1 MVIIDLNIN
10 LKVIYMIIE
19 FKVENFHS
27 IKEQVVFSMVAGT
40 DNVLDYNVITHNK
53 YKKNKI
59 LKSTVIY
66 GANAS
71 GKTNV
76 IRALNFMQKI
86 ILENNT
92 RQKGDKIKV
101 VPFKLDEEYKNKPS
115 KFDVIFIH
123 KDIKYA
129 YGFVVDREKVHS
141 EYLYFYPNGR
151 QSTIFE
157 RVTTDRFKFT
167 RDKEEQEILSKRTI
181 SNRLYLGNATE
192 WNYEPCAQAFEWF
205 MKMLRINVSGNMSNW
220 SNYTASLA
228 HKNKQKK
235 NAIMCLLNEAD
246 LNIKDCVTE
255 ETDIDDDPIF
265 SSLTDKLKD
274 TLRTEMDLS
283 DIRLIDVKTTHT
295 AKKLD
300 GTLYKEIFG
309 MDEESSGTQKIF
321 DLAGPLLDVLA
332 NGCILIIDELDIRLH
347 PLLVENIVKKFHD
360 PKQNPKNAQ
369 LIFTT
374 HNTNL
379 LTQTIF
385 RRDQIWFTEKDSEG
399 SSTNLYSLLD
409 LGVRKD
415 ENIEKGYLAGRYGA
429 IPFIGE
435 ELVCK
440 WPE

>member
-1 MVIIDLNIN
+1 ML
-10 LKVIYMIIE
+10 IE
-19 FKVENFHS
+19 FKVENFYS
-27 IKEQVVFSMVAGT
+27 IKEPIVFSMVAGP

-59 LKSTVIY
+59 LKSAVIY

-76 IRALNFMQKI
+76 IRALNVMEKI
-86 ILENNT
+86 ILENNN
-92 RQKGDKIKV
+92 RQKGDRIKV
-101 VPFKLDEEYKNKPS
+101 IPFKLDEVYKNKPT
-115 KFDVIFIH
+115 KFDIIFIH
-123 KDIKYA
+123 DDTKYA
-129 YGFVVDREKVHS
+129 YGFVIDQEKVHS

-157 RVTTDRFKFT
+157 RITTNQYKFT
-167 RDKEEQEILSKRTI
+167 KDKEEQEVLSKRTI

-192 WNYEPCAQAFEWF
+192 WNYEPCAKAFEWF
-205 MKMLRINVSGNMSNW
+205 KEMLRTNISGEMSNW
-220 SNYTASLA
+220 ADYTASLA
-228 HKNKQKK
+228 HQNKTQKE
-235 NAIMCLLNEAD
+235 AIKCLLSEAD
-246 LNIKDCVTE
+246 LNIQDYITE
-255 ETDIDDDPIF
+255 EKDLDEDPIF
-265 SSLTDKLKD
+265 NNLTDKLKE
-274 TLRTEMDLS
+274 TIKSEIDLS
-283 DIRLIDVKTTHT
+283 DFKLISVKTTHT
-295 AKKLD
+295 ARKMD
-300 GTLYKEIFG
+300 GTLYEEMFN
-309 MDEESSGTQKIF
+309 MSEESSGTQKIF
-321 DLAGPLLDVLA
+321 QLSGPLLDVLA
-332 NGCILIIDELDIRLH
+332 HGYILIIDELDIRLH

-379 LTQTIF
+379 LTQTLF
-385 RRDQIWFTEKDSEG
+385 RRDQIWFTEKDTES

-415 ENIEKGYLAGRYGA
+415 ENLEKGYLAGRYGA

-435 ELVCK
+435 ESICR